1 SARQLRPPH
10 PPMPTPHQPAQR
22 VSALPRLLPPANVP
36 PCGEMGKAAGVTA
49 RQVRSVMRQWGS
61 QVPWWRVIKADGTS
75 HDYERAK
82 AKWEAEGLVLR
93 GRAVRMDLC
102 GLDHRDLENLARK

>member
-1 SARQLRPPH
+1 CCE
-10 PPMPTPHQPAQR
+10 
-22 VSALPRLLPPANVP
+22 ALSVFFFSSRRRHTRSKRDWSSDVCSSDL
-36 PCGEMGKAAGVTA
+36 
-49 RQVRSVMRQWGS
+49 QVGSVMRQWGS

>member
-1 SARQLRPPH
+1 MSTPPES
-10 PPMPTPHQPAQR
+10 AQR
-22 VSALPRLLPPANVP
+22 VLALAGLIPPGNVSTY
-36 PCGEMGKAAGVTA
+36 GEVGKAAGVSA
-49 RQVRSVMRQWGS
+49 RQVGSVMRQWGS